1 MATESYFWTEKQ
13 DNGNTRLGLNDNGRD
28 DLGQVSFID
37 VPAVGTKLTNGGKF
51 RLAEYQEWIVS
62 AVEAEK
68 AVTDIDSPVDGEIVA
83 VNQKVI
89 DQPELLGSSDKN
101 DNWIVEVKA

>member
-37 VPAVGTKLTNGGKF
+37 VPAVGTKLTNGC
-51 RLAEYQEWIVS
+51 LLY
-62 AVEAEK
+62 
-68 AVTDIDSPVDGEIVA
+68 TSPSPRDC
-83 VNQKVI
+83 
-89 DQPELLGSSDKN
+89 S
-101 DNWIVEVKA
+101 

>member
-37 VPAVGTKLTNGGKF
+37 VPTVGTKLTNGGKF
-51 RLAEYQEWIVS
+51 V

>member
-13 DNGNTRLGLNDNGRD
+13 NNGNTRLGLNDNGRD

-51 RLAEYQEWIVS
+51 V
-62 AVEAEK
+62 AVEAE
-68 AVTDIDSPVDGEIVA
+68 
-83 VNQKVI
+83 
-89 DQPELLGSSDKN
+89 
-101 DNWIVEVKA
+101 

>member
-51 RLAEYQEWIVS
+51 V

-68 AVTDIDSPVDGEIVA
+68 AVTDIVA
-83 VNQKVI
+83 VNQKII

>member
-37 VPAVGTKLTNGGKF
+37 VPAVGTKLTSGDKF
-51 RLAEYQEWIVS
+51 I

>member
-1 MATESYFWTEKQ
+1 MAAESYFWSKKQ
-13 DNGNTRLGLNDNGRD
+13 DNGNIRLGLNDNGRD
-28 DLGQVSFID
+28 ELGEISFID
-37 VPAVGTKLTNGGKF
+37 VPAVGTKLSSGDKF
-51 RLAEYQEWIVS
+51 I

-89 DQPELLGSSDKN
+89 DEPAKLSSSDEN
-101 DNWIVEVKA
+101 DNWIVEVK

>member
-37 VPAVGTKLTNGGKF
+37 VPAVGT
-51 RLAEYQEWIVS
+51 
-62 AVEAEK
+62 
-68 AVTDIDSPVDGEIVA
+68 
-83 VNQKVI
+83 
-89 DQPELLGSSDKN
+89 
-101 DNWIVEVKA
+101 